1 MSPKTTNSFH
11 GQQTISSFFARKRKS
26 SPIDLTVNSD
36 LPVAKR
42 IKGGVK
48 GSLPSSSLREFD
60 SSEPSAE
67 PRLSPLLID
76 DVLSSDKGKGK
87 GKRSRSVGN
96 DSFRKKLERRDL
108 TEKGIRVGNA
118 ETSQMASHSAN
129 SVRQSEEVN
138 TLPWERGGSS
148 RQHRKGNSVIGPAG
162 LPCTPL
168 EEAVNVADII
178 YLFIL
183 EPIIF

>member
-1 MSPKTTNSFH
+1 MSPKTTNSLH

-42 IKGGVK
+42 IKGGDK

-67 PRLSPLLID
+67 PRLSPLPID
-76 DVLSSDKGKGK
+76 DVLSSHKGKGK
-87 GKRSRSVGN
+87 GKRSRSTGN
-96 DSFRKKLERRDL
+96 VCFREKLERRDL
-108 TEKGIRVGNA
+108 IEKGIRVGNV

-129 SVRQSEEVN
+129 VRQSEEVN

-168 EEAVNVADII
+168 EEAVNVADTIC
-178 YLFIL
+178 LFIL
-183 EPIIF
+183 EPSIF